1 MPAWK
6 RSIRLNL
13 VFASALLLASAA
25 ACSDGK
31 PATSTGGASGVSGG
45 AVGSGGT
52 AGVPGQGGNTSGGT
66 TAPSGGSSMA
76 GGSGGSSLSGGTSSG
91 GASVTG
97 GLSATGGLSTTGGS
111 AGTSTGGGSSG
122 AAGKGGS
129 GGGPGGSTTGG
140 APATGGKAG
149 GGAATGGTPSTG
161 GSGGNSG
168 VYMPPFILGADV
180 TITMEDEYWKA
191 TYTDAGQEKPL
202 EQLLKD
208 HGFNFI
214 RIDTFVNPGAP
225 GGFAETMEQPFRD
238 LAHTITL
245 AKRVKSIGMGFLL
258 DLHYSDTWTNPGA
271 QKPPAAWANLS
282 LSALETQVY
291 NYTKDAVTQLK
302 AASAMPD
309 IVQVG
314 NEITNGMLWESGHVT
329 NSNFTNFATLLKAG
343 IRAVRE
349 VNPAIQIM
357 LHIEKCNNTSTSQWW
372 LDGVL
377 AQNVAFDI
385 LGQSCYAAG
394 PNGVAG
400 YQGTP
405 AEWQTTFA
413 ALATR
418 YPNLKF
424 IVAEYS
430 SQQRA
435 ANDTMFNLPNKRGLG
450 TFNWDPTRSYETHPN
465 DPLFSTN
472 GAWNRFVAIPEKMA
486 LYEKMAKDYGLR

>member
-1 MPAWK
+1 MRRAMPALD
-6 RSIRLNL
+6 RSFRLNFA
-13 VFASALLLASAA
+13 FASALLLASAA
-25 ACSDGK
+25 ACSDREA
-31 PATSTGGASGVSGG
+31 PNATGGANGVSGG
-45 AVGSGGT
+45 AVGSGGIVGT
-52 AGVPGQGGNTSGGT
+52 PGQGGNASGGT
-66 TAPSGGSSMA
+66 AVPASGGSSSTGGSTNPTSGGSGVA
-76 GGSGGSSLSGGTSSG
+76 GGSGGM
-91 GASVTG
+91 
-97 GLSATGGLSTTGGS
+97 SANGGS
-111 AGTSTGGGSSG
+111 AGTTANGGNSGAGGKSDSGGGNPGGGGGAGSGGTKATGGSSG
-122 AAGKGGS
+122 I
-129 GGGPGGSTTGG
+129 
-140 APATGGKAG
+140 
-149 GGAATGGTPSTG
+149 
-161 GSGGNSG
+161 
-168 VYMPPFILGADV
+168 YMPPFILGADV

-214 RIDTFVNPGAP
+214 RIDTFVNPGAA
-225 GGFAETMEQPFRD
+225 GGYAETMEQPFRD
-238 LAHTITL
+238 LAHTISL
-245 AKRVKSIGMGFLL
+245 AKRVKKVGMGFLL

-271 QKPPAAWANLS
+271 QKLPAAWANLS

-291 NYTKDAVTQLK
+291 EYTKGAVTQLK
-302 AASAMPD
+302 AASALPD
-309 IVQVG
+309 IVQIG
-314 NEITNGMLWESGHVT
+314 NEITNGMLWEPGHVT
-329 NSNFTNFATLLKAG
+329 NSSFANFALLLKAG

-405 AEWQTTFA
+405 AEWQSTFA
-413 ALATR
+413 ALVTR
-418 YPNLKF
+418 YPDLKF

-450 TFNWDPTRSYETHPN
+450 TFNWDPTRSYDTHPN

-486 LYEKMAKDYGLR
+486 LYEEMAKDYGLR